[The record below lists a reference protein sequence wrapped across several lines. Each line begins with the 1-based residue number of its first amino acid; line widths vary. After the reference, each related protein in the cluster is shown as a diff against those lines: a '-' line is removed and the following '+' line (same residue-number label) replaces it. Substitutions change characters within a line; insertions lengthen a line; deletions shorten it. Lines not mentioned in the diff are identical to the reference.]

1 MLMKKIILKNKNYI
15 ILIYLYIKK
24 HFKKHQLDTPNTL

>member
-1 MLMKKIILKNKNYI
+1 MIKIILKNKNYI

-24 HFKKHQLDTPNTL
+24 YYKKYQLDTPNTL